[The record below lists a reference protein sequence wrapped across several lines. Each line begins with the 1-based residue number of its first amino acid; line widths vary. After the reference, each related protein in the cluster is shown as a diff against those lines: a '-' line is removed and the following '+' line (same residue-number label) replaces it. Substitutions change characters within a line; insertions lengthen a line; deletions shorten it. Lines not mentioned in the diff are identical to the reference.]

1 VERSLGPREQVLAA
15 DASGAVGV
23 IVTDR
28 RALGVSPFA
37 GGFFEAKLRLEE
49 SVEAVSASGNVATVR
64 TTRRLLTFQAVSGVW
79 VDVSLP

>member
-1 VERSLGPREQVLAA
+1 VLAA

-37 GGFFEAKLRLEE
+37 GGLFETKLRVEE
-49 SVEAVSASGNVATVR
+49 TLEAVAATGNFATVR
-64 TTRRLLTFQAVSGVW
+64 TSRRLLTFQALTGAW
-79 VDVSLP
+79 VESALR